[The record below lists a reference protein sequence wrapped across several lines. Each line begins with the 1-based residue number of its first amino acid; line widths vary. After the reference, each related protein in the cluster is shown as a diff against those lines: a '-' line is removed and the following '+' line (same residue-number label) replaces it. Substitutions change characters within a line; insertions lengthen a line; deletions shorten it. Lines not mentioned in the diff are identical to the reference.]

1 MTDIEMETTIHDLP
15 KELVMHILG
24 YISPWNLFHLST
36 VSHNWKYYVRISVTE
51 LDCSM
56 RKLQP
61 NFYSKIFDLINLQK
75 LTMLSSST
83 ETTQLEGLT
92 RLQNL
97 HSFNIFDKYLDTVD
111 RGVLQYINQMRK
123 LTSLNGSF
131 VFNESNMCLLTQLR
145 LLVNSPINES
155 FFESL
160 TTCTRL
166 HSLVF
171 YDDND
176 PLQNTPIRIELYTN
190 LTKFKIWNSF
200 HKIDM
205 DEVAR
210 MTALKCL
217 ALHYTDGV
225 TNWHQFTNL
234 TNLQELTLSWFDSN
248 IPQPIEYLTT
258 AVNLTFLDVFHLY
271 WTPEILAS
279 LTTMTKLRSLRVNRL
294 KDLPPSHFLPFTF
307 VSHLTILGGT
317 CHAVDSARMTVFLL
331 TLL

>member
-1 MTDIEMETTIHDLP
+1 
-15 KELVMHILG
+15 
-24 YISPWNLFHLST
+24 
-36 VSHNWKYYVRISVTE
+36 
-51 LDCSM
+51 
-56 RKLQP
+56 
-61 NFYSKIFDLINLQK
+61 
-75 LTMLSSST
+75 MLSSST

-131 VFNESNMCLLTQLR
+131 VFNESHMGLLTQLR
-145 LLVNSPINES
+145 LLVNSPINAS

-160 TTCTRL
+160 TVCTRL

-176 PLQNTPIRIELYTN
+176 PRQNSPIHLELYTN

-205 DEVAR
+205 AEVAR

-217 ALHYTDGV
+217 ALHYTDGMS
-225 TNWHQFTNL
+225 NWHQFTSL

-248 IPQPIEYLTT
+248 IPQPVEYLTT
-258 AVNLTFLDVFHLY
+258 AANLTFLDVFHLY
-271 WTPEILAS
+271 WTPEILGS
-279 LTTMTKLRSLRVNRL
+279 LSKMTKLRSLRVNRMREIS
-294 KDLPPSHFLPFTF
+294 PAQFIPFTF

-317 CHAVDSARMTVFLL
+317 FFF
-331 TLL
+331 